1 MGKQNTANKQ
11 LLDEL
16 ECVQQRIIELA
27 RAEAECKK
35 IVETLR
41 ESKKQY
47 VLDSK
52 EQVRRRNHGKSLN
65 Y

>member
-27 RAEAECKK
+27 RAEAEYKK

-41 ESKKQY
+41 ESKKRY
-47 VLDSK
+47 VLDYK
-52 EQVRRRNHGKSLN
+52 E
-65 Y
+65 

>member
-35 IVETLR
+35 NSRNFAGEQETVCPGLQGIGEEK
-41 ESKKQY
+41 ESW
-47 VLDSK
+47 
-52 EQVRRRNHGKSLN
+52 EKS
-65 Y
+65 